1 MSCGYLWFQP
11 RASPGFDGWIMLV
24 REEFE
29 TEDQAIYCE
38 KKRLAA
44 VGGVKEETLRDA
56 GVKLETIG
64 LNVDC
69 GIIYN
74 PPDDGDE
81 RTWVLEYFKERMID
95 FVADDDELVERL
107 LHHQEAVHDELPLH
121 DDGRDDAPSPPG
133 GDKAA
138 SDDDDPLPPPR
149 EGGDPS
155 SPYASAAL
163 GRNAPA
169 PSVAPPPPPPSQ
181 PASAAD
187 LLHLRRERLRTLW
200 LRTEE
205 RAAIMLQRR
214 WRVLQATEEATSRR
228 LVHAAAAVADLEA
241 AGHFQQASET
251 MAAAM
256 VAAKQQ
262 HDRIIRNDAA
272 THITHFFLRLRRRA
286 AARHVHELAA
296 TAEGKRGLAAIR
308 VQAAARRLLA
318 IDLRRRL
325 ATPVVRLGIC
335 WGAPSAGDAL
345 PLRLEVAPPT
355 RFGDDAAPPG
365 IFEVGAP
372 PASAPAAAPA
382 AAEEPSTDEAAP
394 RARPATP
401 DHLGAPSA
409 MLPSLRNA
417 PILSAATASPIV
429 APPAADP
436 AAVAAA
442 LPPRAPTTA
451 GAPGAAAAAA
461 SAAPMASCSLAAA
474 DADGGSPAHA
484 VEPSSSFGRLPPL
497 ARQPATARPSVGSA
511 GAAAAAAVAGGRRVG
526 SSSGVA
532 AAALGAGAAAASNS
546 PDGAVARAALLLHWP
561 VRAGLR
567 GSVAQQSERGSPGKE
582 GKGNRS
588 SWFKAAMAP
597 FKSASVFMLQLS
609 CAGASWS
616 TTHTYKEILAFD
628 AQLRAAQQQQT
639 PQPPVGSGAAA
650 GLPDL
655 PLAGG
660 RVIRL
665 GAVQAWLAA
674 LLDGLTAGA
683 LVGGAVLLLGTFLQL
698 QLPPL
703 VRLQACARGWR
714 ARKRW
719 RQADGQQ
726 LAGSAPV

>member
-56 GVKLETIG
+56 GVKLDTIG
-64 LNVDC
+64 LHVDC

-107 LHHQEAVHDELPLH
+107 LHHQEAVHDEQPLH

-138 SDDDDPLPPPR
+138 SDDDDPLPR

-155 SPYASAAL
+155 SYAPAL
-163 GRNAPA
+163 GRSAPA

-205 RAAIMLQRR
+205 RAAIVLQRR

-262 HDRIIRNDAA
+262 HDRIIRNAAA
-272 THITHFFLRLRRRA
+272 THITRFFLRLRRRA
-286 AARHVHELAA
+286 AARQVHELAA
-296 TAEGKRGLAAIR
+296 TAEGKRHLAAIHL
-308 VQAAARRLLA
+308 QAAARRLLA

-335 WGAPSAGDAL
+335 WGASAGDAL
-345 PLRLEVAPPT
+345 PLRLEVAPPVH
-355 RFGDDAAPPG
+355 FGDDAAPPG
-365 IFEVGAP
+365 IFEVEVP
-372 PASAPAAAPA
+372 PASAPTAAPA
-382 AAEEPSTDEAAP
+382 AAEAPSTDEAAP

-401 DHLGAPSA
+401 DLKAPSA

-417 PILSAATASPIV
+417 PILSAACASPTV
-429 APPAADP
+429 VLPTAAS
-436 AAVAAA
+436 AAVAATV
-442 LPPRAPTTA
+442 PPRAPTTA
-451 GAPGAAAAAA
+451 GAPGAAATAA
-461 SAAPMASCSLAAA
+461 AAPMASCSLAAA
-474 DADGGSPAHA
+474 DAGSCSSHIA
-484 VEPSSSFGRLPPL
+484 EPSSSPGRLPPL
-497 ARQPATARPSVGSA
+497 ARQPATAKPAAGSA
-511 GAAAAAAVAGGRRVG
+511 GAGAGVDGGAAVAPGRRVG
-526 SSSGVA
+526 SSSGGGVA
-532 AAALGAGAAAASNS
+532 AVGAGAAAASS
-546 PDGAVARAALLLHWP
+546 ADGAAARAALLLSWP

-597 FKSASVFMLQLS
+597 FKSASVFVLQLS

-628 AQLRAAQQQQT
+628 AQLRAAQQQHT
-639 PQPPVGSGAAA
+639 PQPPVGSGAAV

-683 LVGGAVLLLGTFLQL
+683 LAGGTVLLLGTFLQL

-714 ARKRW
+714 ARRRR

-726 LAGSAPV
+726 LAGSAPG